1 MAVCLWGWSSHPE
14 DAGWAE
20 NLCLYGMIS
29 SALERI
35 THPFKKFHSAYSCF
49 KYIFNSINRY
59 LLMAEY
65 IAGTILGVGD
75 IRVNISDTERDR
87 P

>member
-1 MAVCLWGWSSHPE
+1 
-14 DAGWAE
+14 
-20 NLCLYGMIS
+20 MIS

-49 KYIFNSINRY
+49 KYIFNSISRY

-65 IAGTILGVGD
+65 IPGTIQGVGD